1 MQVYQLL
8 GKSKL
13 KWIQSINFNIYEKIV
28 LVLTPVCYFQT
39 VYESFCV
46 PRNPII
52 NYLTEFSGITPEML
66 KGVSTR
72 LEDVQKSLREL
83 LPSDVIL
90 VGQSLNGD
98 LHALKV
104 SVINIKC
111 TKVGFVYS
119 HWVNNW
125 RFLLGINPSSCS
137 DGRHTIL
144 HLTKFTWRQ
153 PGQEIV
159 KHGGVSSP
167 LQFGSGGV
175 LAM

>member
-1 MQVYQLL
+1 MLKFSRQLEWK
-8 GKSKL
+8 KSRPEC
-13 KWIQSINFNIYEKIV
+13 IQLSNFNISEELFL
-28 LVLTPVCYFQT
+28 LVMSVSAFQT

-104 SVINIKC
+104 CVINIIII
-111 TKVGFVYS
+111 TKVGVA
-119 HWVNNW
+119 N
-125 RFLLGINPSSCS
+125 
-137 DGRHTIL
+137 
-144 HLTKFTWRQ
+144 
-153 PGQEIV
+153 
-159 KHGGVSSP
+159 
-167 LQFGSGGV
+167 
-175 LAM
+175 